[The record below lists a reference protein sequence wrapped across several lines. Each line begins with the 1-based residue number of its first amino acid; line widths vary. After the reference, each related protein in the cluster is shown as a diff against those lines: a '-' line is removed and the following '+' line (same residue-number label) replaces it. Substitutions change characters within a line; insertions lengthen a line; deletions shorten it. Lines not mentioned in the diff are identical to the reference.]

1 MTCTTCEFSTN
12 KEILLDPNK
21 IDEAEDVE
29 KSLPRCMSVKSPM
42 HGLIVYPYTKCD
54 RYSFCGDPADGSE
67 DDEEL
72 WK

>member
-21 IDEAEDVE
+21 IDEVEDVE
-29 KSLPRCMSVKSPM
+29 KHLPRCMSAKSPR
-42 HGLIVYPYTKCD
+42 HGLIVYPYTTCD
-54 RYSFCGDPADGSE
+54 RYRLDDSPVDGSE
-67 DDEEL
+67 EDQEP